1 MDAKLTG
8 AQCADCVDE
17 CPLPSYQMD
26 NNVLHA
32 SHTTDIQTCWGWQWG
47 SWAAAMMNA
56 AIHTINSY
64 HWSQHCPNQ
73 TRQWI
78 MVYICFASAESPV
91 WRRGKAS
98 GLYAG
103 EYLCNA
109 CGTQDKRHGL
119 RMGDLHQKVHGHTLC
134 VTQSAAISQYMHC
147 SAFVSSARYLPD
159 VASSWLM
166 QPCRFVAVKIMLTTT
181 HSDFKLANLLV
192 LLYMLAS
199 TLTPSIFV
207 AIIMT
212 VSALCPQ
219 VDNADAMASG
229 EQEVQGA
236 DRRRVKV
243 NRRARGRAV
252 AVTREGREPQMDL
265 VSISTAWQVNIYGIG
280 NSFWFIA

>member
-8 AQCADCVDE
+8 AQCADCTDE

-32 SHTTDIQTCWGWQWG
+32 SHTTDIQTCWGWQWR

-64 HWSQHCPNQ
+64 QWSQHCPNQ

-78 MVYICFASAESPV
+78 MGYICFASAESPV

-119 RMGDLHQKVHGHTLC
+119 RMGDLHQKVHSHTLC
-134 VTQSAAISQYMHC
+134 VTLSHNICKMCVMFCQAEGPTHTLWFTAGTLQTKGNNLSCMVLPLFVVHCTLRVSAAISQYMHC

-166 QPCRFVAVKIMLTTT
+166 QPCRLVAVKVMLTTT
-181 HSDFKLANLLV
+181 HSDFKLANP
-192 LLYMLAS
+192 A
-199 TLTPSIFV
+199 
-207 AIIMT
+207 
-212 VSALCPQ
+212 C
-219 VDNADAMASG
+219 
-229 EQEVQGA
+229 
-236 DRRRVKV
+236 
-243 NRRARGRAV
+243 V
-252 AVTREGREPQMDL
+252 AVHASQYTDTINICGNHYDCKCIMSTGGRC
-265 VSISTAWQVNIYGIG
+265 
-280 NSFWFIA
+280 